1 MYDRS
6 NGRGGIQMTDK
17 YKFQWQIVYVH
28 YTGHE
33 MKYRVVNYSD
43 KSTVIFEKMFDE
55 EEDAKAFLRKMRDES
70 I

>member
-1 MYDRS
+1 
-6 NGRGGIQMTDK
+6 MTPSEQ
-17 YKFQWQIVYVH
+17 FFAMSRWQIVYVH

-55 EEDAKAFLRKMRDES
+55 EAPAKAFLRKRRDES
-70 I
+70 V